1 MSGDIGR
8 LAGIPFGHEYDDSLN
23 KYLIRDTLFQTVV
36 NIDELKH
43 LNVQV
48 LTIGDS
54 FSQQGNSGYQNY
66 LCSKG
71 LTVANVSRELFSSPI
86 QYTYNLMNETYIDST
101 NAKIIIVEC
110 VGRTLG
116 GTIEKFDVEKQD
128 VPQQTPKIPNQ
139 WSVSRARDYI
149 LFKTHLNSPILLAD
163 LNRDFFTSEEPRK
176 LYFFKDD
183 IRYLGI
189 NKDIE
194 AKTRYVFNILCSKA
208 EERGIKLLWLIA
220 VDKYDLYQD
229 YIKDNTFPR
238 ITITEDINRIIGSS
252 PNLILSKQYLK
263 PLLVSGTKDVFLFN
277 DTHWSYKASETIAD
291 ELISRI
297 AKNNNVFPPHEREGL
312 P

>member
-8 LAGIPFGHEYDDSLN
+8 LAGIPFGHEYDDNLN
-23 KYLIRDTLFQTVV
+23 KYLIKDTLFHTVV
-36 NIDELKH
+36 NIDELKQ

-101 NAKIIIVEC
+101 TAKIIIVEC
-110 VGRTLG
+110 VGRTLEG
-116 GTIEKFDVEKQD
+116 IIAKFDVEKQD
-128 VPQQTPKIPNQ
+128 VPQQTPKVPNK

-149 LFKTHLNSPILLAD
+149 LFRTHLNSPILIAE
-163 LNRDFFTSEEPRK
+163 LNNDYFSSEEPRK

-183 IRYLGI
+183 IQFLGI
-189 NKDIE
+189 NKNME
-194 AKTRYVFNILCSKA
+194 EKTKHVFNVLSSKA
-208 EERGIKLLWLIA
+208 EERGIKILWLIA

-229 YIKDNTFPR
+229 YIIDNTFPR
-238 ITITEDINRIIGSS
+238 MTVSEDINRIIGIS
-252 PNLILSKQYLK
+252 PDLVISKQYLK
-263 PLLVSGTKDVFLFN
+263 PLVDQGIKDVFLFN
-277 DTHWSYKASETIAD
+277 DTHWSYKASEAIAD

-297 AKNNNVFPPHEREGL
+297 AKNNNVFPSHEREDL